1 MQNKSILDTHVPD
14 LSLFYKHLHSAFE
27 CQLQCH
33 NIMKETSDSSSVL
46 PLCFLENA
54 ASITF
59 SFSCEESLQT
69 LKKITS
75 DVSRQISIMRRIE
88 NFKNKLLDLFLNK
101 SGNVVP
107 VT

>member
-1 MQNKSILDTHVPD
+1 MFPFSGMQNKSILDTYVPG

-33 NIMKETSDSSSVL
+33 NIMRETLDSSSML

-59 SFSCEESLQT
+59 FLLWGIFTNVEENHKWCESTNQCNET
-69 LKKITS
+69 N
-75 DVSRQISIMRRIE
+75 RE
-88 NFKNKLLDLFLNK
+88 F
-101 SGNVVP
+101 
-107 VT
+107 